1 MSRLDRIW
9 WSPEL
14 DGGNNY
20 KVQTDWTYTQSDH
33 CAVIVKLKNLAKLT
47 HYKIVRLDTFFM
59 SNVILKQKFI
69 TELNNRFDQI
79 KETQMNPHQ
88 ILEFLKMAIRS
99 IAIEISSNHKKA
111 QELEMNTL
119 RKDIDF
125 WQRSIETAASD
136 LFKEMAIDR
145 LDELI
150 CKRNKILNEKGE
162 FLSNCLQSKWYQEG
176 ERGTKYFL
184 NMQRA
189 KGKITQMESLQCDS
203 EEINDPDQIDT
214 MVLEYYRKLYEKG
227 DSKKSTNSA
236 TANIFL
242 RNMTKLD
249 DDIINMIDAPITTLD
264 LYNTLRSCR
273 DSAPG
278 PDGIPYSI
286 IKLTWSIFGPALV
299 NAWNYS
305 LLTSE
310 LTNSHTDSY
319 LKLLPKAGKNLLLL
333 KNWRPITLSNC
344 DFKVITKTLASRL
357 TNGLSN
363 MISHNQ
369 TAYIKGRQITDNLH
383 LLQYAIEKAVEI
395 DESTSIV
402 SLDAEKAFDSIEHW
416 YIREILDKIGL
427 SKFKLLFDIIYRDQK
442 VSIQLNSRCAGTY
455 NIKNGVK
462 QGDALSCI
470 LFILGIEPLLK
481 NISADNNI
489 KGVTIEGREIPKIV
503 SYADDVAC
511 IIKPGNSNLQQ
522 IFNHYQEMTDCSGL
536 RLNADKTELI
546 SWLGNDQSYKIIYE
560 GNEYNIAPCDNMK
573 VNGLQIGFN
582 LEDMRVINFE
592 KVYSSVDCQLITWSN
607 RYLSLLA
614 KILIFKTF
622 GLSQILFVAST
633 TMFSKAQ
640 DNKLTTLIY

>member
-47 HYKIVRLDTFFM
+47 HDKIVRLDTFFM

-162 FLSNCLQSKWYQEG
+162 FLSNRLQSKWYHEG

-189 KGKITQMESLQCDS
+189 KGKITQMDSLQCDS

-214 MVLEYYRKLYEKG
+214 MVLEYYRRLYEKG

-286 IKLTWSIFGPALV
+286 IKLTWSIFGPAFV

-305 LLTSE
+305 ILTGE
-310 LTNSHTDSY
+310 LTNSHTDSD

-481 NISADNNI
+481 NISADNYI
-489 KGVTIEGREIPKIV
+489 KGVTIEGIEIPKII

-511 IIKPGNSNLQQ
+511 IIKPGNSNLQR

>member
-47 HYKIVRLDTFFM
+47 HDKIVRLDTFFM

-162 FLSNCLQSKWYQEG
+162 FLSNRLQSKWYQEG

-511 IIKPGNSNLQQ
+511 IIKPGNSNLQR

-592 KVYSSVDCQLITWSN
+592 KVYSSVDRQLITWSN

>member
-1 MSRLDRIW
+1 MD
-9 WSPEL
+9 
-14 DGGNNY
+14 
-20 KVQTDWTYTQSDH
+20 
-33 CAVIVKLKNLAKLT
+33 
-47 HYKIVRLDTFFM
+47 
-59 SNVILKQKFI
+59 
-69 TELNNRFDQI
+69 
-79 KETQMNPHQ
+79 
-88 ILEFLKMAIRS
+88 
-99 IAIEISSNHKKA
+99 
-111 QELEMNTL
+111 
-119 RKDIDF
+119 
-125 WQRSIETAASD
+125 
-136 LFKEMAIDR
+136 
-145 LDELI
+145 
-150 CKRNKILNEKGE
+150 
-162 FLSNCLQSKWYQEG
+162 
-176 ERGTKYFL
+176 
-184 NMQRA
+184 
-189 KGKITQMESLQCDS
+189 SLQCDS

-214 MVLEYYRKLYEKG
+214 MVLEYYRRLYEKG

-481 NISADNNI
+481 NISADNYI
-489 KGVTIEGREIPKIV
+489 KGVTIEGIEIPKII

-522 IFNHYQEMTDCSGL
+522 IFNHYQEMTDSSGL

-592 KVYSSVDCQLITWSN
+592 KVYSSVDRQLITWSN

-640 DNKLTTLIY
+640 DNKLTTLIYKFLWNNNMERKKAPDRLKRQILHCEIKNLGFGMLDFRDIVDSIRIKTVLRLLNNNNHPLHAILSNSITRSVINIKSIRPIRPSLDKAILQINKIWSQAMTKDQQEIPRSLIKIYLNEYIGNLICPKFHKQRMVMKHKHDKLGEI

>member
-47 HYKIVRLDTFFM
+47 HDKIVRLDTFFM

-162 FLSNCLQSKWYQEG
+162 FLSNRLQSKWYQEG

-189 KGKITQMESLQCDS
+189 KGKITQMDSLQCDS

-310 LTNSHTDSY
+310 LTNLHTDSY

-481 NISADNNI
+481 NISADNYI
-489 KGVTIEGREIPKIV
+489 KGVTIEGIEIPKII

-511 IIKPGNSNLQQ
+511 IIKPGNSNLQR

-592 KVYSSVDCQLITWSN
+592 KVYSSVDRQLITWSN

>member
-47 HYKIVRLDTFFM
+47 HDKIVRLDTFFM

-162 FLSNCLQSKWYQEG
+162 FLSNRLQSKWYQEG

-189 KGKITQMESLQCDS
+189 KGKITQMDSLQCDS

-214 MVLEYYRKLYEKG
+214 MVLEYYRRLYEKG

-395 DESTSIV
+395 DESTAIV
-402 SLDAEKAFDSIEHW
+402 SLNAEKAFDSIEHW
-416 YIREILDKIGL
+416 YIR
-427 SKFKLLFDIIYRDQK
+427 
-442 VSIQLNSRCAGTY
+442 
-455 NIKNGVK
+455 
-462 QGDALSCI
+462 
-470 LFILGIEPLLK
+470 
-481 NISADNNI
+481 
-489 KGVTIEGREIPKIV
+489 
-503 SYADDVAC
+503 
-511 IIKPGNSNLQQ
+511 
-522 IFNHYQEMTDCSGL
+522 
-536 RLNADKTELI
+536 
-546 SWLGNDQSYKIIYE
+546 
-560 GNEYNIAPCDNMK
+560 
-573 VNGLQIGFN
+573 
-582 LEDMRVINFE
+582 
-592 KVYSSVDCQLITWSN
+592 
-607 RYLSLLA
+607 
-614 KILIFKTF
+614 
-622 GLSQILFVAST
+622 
-633 TMFSKAQ
+633 
-640 DNKLTTLIY
+640 